1 MGASTDSDELM
12 IVAEL
17 MGVKTFVNEFI
28 AYQKMGGYIKENRI
42 SVSFLLRLL

>member
-1 MGASTDSDELM
+1 MGASTDPKELL

-28 AYQKMGGYIKENRI
+28 AYQKMGGYIETNQI
-42 SVSFLLRLL
+42 SVITLLQF